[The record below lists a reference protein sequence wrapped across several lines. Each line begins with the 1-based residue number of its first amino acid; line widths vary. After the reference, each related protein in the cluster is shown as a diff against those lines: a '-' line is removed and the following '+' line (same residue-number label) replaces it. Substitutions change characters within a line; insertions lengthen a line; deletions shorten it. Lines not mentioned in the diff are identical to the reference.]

1 MTIACRL
8 KMGLLLA
15 ALAMAS
21 VAPAFTEPM
30 DSKAPQVLLI
40 DDRSDTILL
49 SKNPDKTIPPASL
62 AKLMTAEVVFAA
74 LSKGE
79 ITMEQTFAVSENA
92 WRTGGA
98 PSGTSTMFAK
108 IKSTPRVEDLLQ
120 GMIVQLANDACIILA
135 EGIAGSE
142 AAFAIRMNE
151 RAIQLGLNQSV
162 FVNSTGLPA
171 EGQFVTLS
179 ELVTLARHIHRAYPQ
194 FYKYY
199 AQDAFRWNN
208 ISQHNRNPLLKLNI
222 GADGLGT
229 GYAKNSGYALV
240 GSAEQN
246 GRRLFLAMSGLAT
259 DKERAE
265 EARKLMQ
272 WGMTEFEDV
281 RLFSAGTIVADA
293 GVYGGAQSSVTLI
306 VKDDFELLLAKQGRE
321 TLRAEVDYIG
331 PLRAPLAQGDEIGT
345 LRIMMGNTLVKEKP
359 LFVGQ
364 TVAQGSLQERALGA
378 LFELSTGWIRKYR

>member
-1 MTIACRL
+1 MMIACRL
-8 KMGLLLA
+8 KTGILLA
-15 ALAMAS
+15 ALATAP
-21 VAPAFTEPM
+21 VAQAFAEPM

-49 SKNPDKTIPPASL
+49 SKNPDKAIPPASL

-120 GMIVQLANDACIILA
+120 GMIVQSANDACIILA

-151 RAIQLGLNQSV
+151 RAKQLGLNQSV

-171 EGQFVTLS
+171 EGQSVTLS
-179 ELVTLARHIHRAYPQ
+179 ELVTLARHIHGTYPQ

-199 AQDAFRWNN
+199 AQDAFSWNN
-208 ISQHNRNPLLKLNI
+208 IFQRNRNPLLRLNI

-229 GYAKNSGYALV
+229 GFTKDSGYALV

-281 RLFSAGTIVADA
+281 RLFNAGTIVADA
-293 GVYGGAQSSVTLI
+293 SVYGGAQSSVTLV
-306 VKDDFELLLAKQGRE
+306 VKDDFELLLARQGRE

-331 PLRAPLAQGDEIGT
+331 PLLAPLSQGDEVGT
-345 LRIMMGNTLVKEKP
+345 LRIMMGNTLVKETP